1 MIFKLLLGEQFYC
14 VWLWLWYTLKFP
26 ILKRQD
32 INKTLRAQVRLK
44 RFMAA
49 LLDLVSN
56 GLWLPIKWTL
66 PGLARVMPRIAVEVE
81 GIHPSLLESL
91 ALHQR
96 CSCKWSWWCSSK
108 WTVSMWDMGQAEKQP
123 NHLSASC
130 QLEVSYY
137 PARFPKRE
145 SHSELNDHHRK
156 WVFES
161 ATCVSCPITVCKTCY
176 RVAWKKKRLPWSN
189 PKKRQ

>member
-1 MIFKLLLGEQFYC
+1 
-14 VWLWLWYTLKFP
+14 
-26 ILKRQD
+26 
-32 INKTLRAQVRLK
+32 
-44 RFMAA
+44 MAT

-130 QLEVSYY
+130 QLEVSDY
-137 PARFPKRE
+137 PAQFPKRE

-161 ATCVSCPITVCKTCY
+161 ATCVSCPVTVCKTCY
-176 RVAWKKKRLPWSN
+176 RVAWKKRGCHEATQRKGSKPVGYQHAQIVFICTPNTVKGLSIFLSDWRIMLLTYN
-189 PKKRQ
+189 ET